1 MSESEV
7 QRPALI
13 VYFVLL
19 LAVLAL
25 FMKMVAPYALTLV
38 MGVILAVLM
47 QPLYAHLLKR
57 GWTPTQSAVTVT
69 SGLLVL
75 VLGPIT
81 LFGIAAARQSIS
93 IVDALS
99 KRSLSS
105 YEELLDRLFS
115 LEILGLVLGT
125 PEEVKAQLSSLARTV
140 VGAVSGA
147 TLALA
152 GQVPDFLIQLILAL
166 FASYFLLID
175 GKSLLAWLGAR
186 VPIAAPV
193 RRELF
198 RSFRETSVSVLV
210 ASVAAAGVQSVLMML
225 SFAALGVPGAFL
237 AAGATFIFAWIPLLG
252 SVPVWLVG
260 SIYLYV
266 SGSLAKAAVMVI
278 AGLIT
283 GVSDNIVRPLVL
295 QGSSDSMHPLL
306 SIVAIFGG
314 LAMFG
319 IVGVFVGP
327 ILAAMLIAVLEA
339 WPLVAREAGILTETA
354 PAEKELAPGSSP
366 PLPVQ
371 GRLSEATLPT
381 PVPVQ
386 AMPSSPVPL
395 AVRQSKSNKHSKKS
409 GKRSP

>member
-57 GWTPTQSAVTVT
+57 SWTPTQSAVTVT
-69 SGLLVL
+69 SSLLVL

-115 LEILGLVLGT
+115 LEIFGLVLGT

-147 TLALA
+147 TLTLA
-152 GQVPDFLIQLILAL
+152 GQVPDFMIQLILAL

-210 ASVAAAGVQSVLMML
+210 ASVAAAGVQSVMMML

-260 SIYLYV
+260 SLYLYL
-266 SGSLAKAAVMVI
+266 SGSLAKAAIMVI

-295 QGSSDSMHPLL
+295 QGSSDNMHPLL

-339 WPLVAREAGILTETA
+339 WPLVAREAGILTEATQAETKQA
-354 PAEKELAPGSSP
+354 PTLAQ
-366 PLPVQ
+366 PVPNQ
-371 GRLSEATLPT
+371 GRLAEVTLST

-386 AMPSSPVPL
+386 AIPSSPVPL